1 MTTPPNILDVRD
13 LKGANLGLAFLLE
26 LAGLVAAAY
35 WGYTT
40 GGGARYA
47 LAIAAPL
54 VVGIVWGLVAAPRSR
69 IDVSTRAKYVIAPS
83 VLLACAAALAVA
95 GRPVIAAVYAIL
107 VVVNGAL
114 GALWNQRATPP

>member
-1 MTTPPNILDVRD
+1 MRGLRS
-13 LKGANLGLAFLLE
+13 ANLGLAFLLE

-40 GGGARYA
+40 GGGAAKYA

-54 VVGIVWGLVAAPRSR
+54 VVGIAWGLVAAPRSR
-69 IDVSTRAKYVIAPS
+69 IDVGARAKYVIAPA

-95 GRPVIAAVYAIL
+95 GRPVMAAVYAIL